1 MDSIA
6 SGVSSLLNVSSPHV
20 KKLLN
25 WKQGDEEE
33 KWAEKA
39 VDALV
44 KKLKKNKGAIE
55 DLERALSCPDQQ
67 SKCVTILRS
76 LDGRLQVSHRKGL
89 PHVIYCRVWRWPDL
103 QSHHELKPQP
113 FCRHAFQQSNTK
125 QKEVCINPY
134 HYIRVESPVLPP
146 VLVPRFSH
154 PMPTDPSR
162 PTLMPFQRVP
172 EPQMPHNIYYNQNG
186 FSAPPMN
193 GQHLQGAGV
202 GPANPMSPGMSSGG
216 IPSPGPVMSPSGE
229 YGPGSPPSDPI
240 AMAAHGGHGYE
251 GQQAS
256 PGQELK
262 PFSPGQSNNNMD
274 TTGTPQVQPVHYQDS
289 PNHVP
294 HWCSIAYF
302 EQNTRVGEVFH
313 STSSSVHIDG
323 FTNPGAENNRFCLGQ
338 LSNVNRSSVTE
349 NTRRHIGHG
358 VLLMYSNGEVYVK
371 CMSDSA
377 IFIQSRNA
385 NDSHGF
391 HPSAVWKIPPGASQ
405 RIFNGMEFSQRLSQ
419 CVNHGYEAV
428 FEMTK
433 MCTIRMSF
441 VKGWGSDYHRQDV
454 TSTPCWVELHLNC
467 PLLWLDNV
475 LKEMAPTR
483 NQITSNS

>member
-1 MDSIA
+1 M
-6 SGVSSLLNVSSPHV
+6 G
-20 KKLLN
+20 
-25 WKQGDEEE
+25 
-33 KWAEKA
+33 
-39 VDALV
+39 
-44 KKLKKNKGAIE
+44 
-55 DLERALSCPDQQ
+55 
-67 SKCVTILRS
+67 
-76 LDGRLQVSHRKGL
+76 
-89 PHVIYCRVWRWPDL
+89 
-103 QSHHELKPQP
+103 
-113 FCRHAFQQSNTK
+113 
-125 QKEVCINPY
+125 
-134 HYIRVESPVLPP
+134 
-146 VLVPRFSH
+146 
-154 PMPTDPSR
+154 
-162 PTLMPFQRVP
+162 
-172 EPQMPHNIYYNQNG
+172 
-186 FSAPPMN
+186 
-193 GQHLQGAGV
+193 
-202 GPANPMSPGMSSGG
+202 
-216 IPSPGPVMSPSGE
+216 
-229 YGPGSPPSDPI
+229 
-240 AMAAHGGHGYE
+240 MAAHGYDG
-251 GQQAS
+251 ATPS
-256 PGQELK
+256 ELK
-262 PFSPGQSNNNMD
+262 PFSPNSNNNMD
-274 TTGTPQVQPVHYQDS
+274 TTVGPPPHVQPVHYQDS

-313 STSSSVHIDG
+313 STSNQVRIDG

-338 LSNVNRSSVTE
+338 LSNVNLSQTTE
-349 NTRRHIGHG
+349 NTRRHIGNG
-358 VLLMYSNGEVYVK
+358 VLLMYSNGEVFVQ
-371 CMSDSA
+371 CLSDSA

-405 RIFNGMEFSQRLSQ
+405 RIFNGMEFSHRLSQ